1 MQNRLSS
8 GARLGRQALL
18 FPLCLVLYEFSTYI
32 GNDMIQPGMLA
43 VVEQYQ
49 AGLDWVPT
57 SMTAY
62 LAGGMFLQWLLG
74 PLSDRVGRRP
84 VMLTGVVWFI
94 VTCLATLFAQNIEQF
109 TFLRFLQG
117 ISLCFIG
124 AVGYAAIQE
133 SFEEAVCIKI
143 TALMANVAL
152 IAPLLGP
159 LVGAAWVHV
168 LPWEGMFVLFA
179 ALAAIAFFGLQRAMP
194 ETATRLGEKLSIK
207 ELGKDYKLVLKNVR
221 FVAGALALGF
231 VSLPLL
237 AWIAQS
243 PIIIISG
250 EHLSSYEYG
259 LLQVPIFGALIA
271 GNLVLAR
278 LTSRRTVRSL
288 IIMGGWPISVGLI
301 IAAAATV
308 VSSHAYLWMTAGLSL
323 YAFGIG
329 VANAGLV
336 RLTLFASEM
345 SKGTVSAAMGMLQML
360 IFTVGIELSK
370 HAYLLGGN
378 GLFSLFNL
386 ASGVL
391 WLILMVIFLKDKR
404 VGNSGRLKPGFRA
417 LQSLVMV
424 INLMLNDHPFTYAGN
439 MTRIRM
445 CAVNRGWSG
454 CRSNINRLR
463 GSSDTDRLRNIDG
476 RRNNHYFVSAWY
488 INGNILCKCCSCKS
502 QQHCCHQYT
511 FLHNLLT

>member
-1 MQNRLSS
+1 MLNRSSS
-8 GARLGRQALL
+8 GNRLGRQALL

-43 VVEQYQ
+43 VVEQYN
-49 AGLDWVPT
+49 AGIEWVPT

-74 PLSDRVGRRP
+74 PLSDRIGRRP

-94 VTCLATLFAQNIEQF
+94 VTCLATLLAQNIEQF
-109 TFLRFLQG
+109 TLLRFLQG
-117 ISLCFIG
+117 VSLCFIG

-168 LPWEGMFVLFA
+168 APWEGMFVLFA
-179 ALAAIAFFGLQRAMP
+179 LLAAISFFGLHRAMP
-194 ETATRLGEKLSIK
+194 ETATRLGEKLSLK
-207 ELGKDYKLVLKNVR
+207 ELGRDYKLVLKNVR
-221 FVAGALALGF
+221 FVAG
-231 VSLPLL
+231 PLL

-243 PIIIISG
+243 PVIIISG
-250 EHLSSYEYG
+250 EQLSSYEYG
-259 LLQVPIFGALIA
+259 LLQVPIFGALIL

-278 LTSRRTVRSL
+278 LTARRTVRSL
-288 IIMGGWPISVGLI
+288 IVMGGWPIAAGLMV
-301 IAAAATV
+301 AAVATV
-308 VSSHAYLWMTAGLSL
+308 ASSHAYLWMTAGLSI

-329 VANAGLV
+329 LANAGLV

-360 IFTVGIELSK
+360 IFTVGIEVSK
-370 HAYLLGGN
+370 HAYAFGGN

-386 ASGVL
+386 ANGLL
-391 WLILMVIFLKDKR
+391 WVGLMVVFLKDKR
-404 VGNSGRLKPGFRA
+404 VGSA
-417 LQSLVMV
+417 LQ
-424 INLMLNDHPFTYAGN
+424 P
-439 MTRIRM
+439 
-445 CAVNRGWSG
+445 
-454 CRSNINRLR
+454 
-463 GSSDTDRLRNIDG
+463 
-476 RRNNHYFVSAWY
+476 
-488 INGNILCKCCSCKS
+488 
-502 QQHCCHQYT
+502 
-511 FLHNLLT
+511 

>member
-1 MQNRLSS
+1 MHNRLQS
-8 GARLGRQALL
+8 GGRLGRQALL

-49 AGLDWVPT
+49 ASLDWVPT

-74 PLSDRVGRRP
+74 PLSDRIGRRP
-84 VMLTGVVWFI
+84 VMLAGVVWFI
-94 VTCLATLFAQNIEQF
+94 VTCLATLLAKNIEQF

-168 LPWEGMFVLFA
+168 LPWEGMFILFA

-194 ETATRLGEKLSIK
+194 ETATRRGETLSFKALGRDYRRVIK
-207 ELGKDYKLVLKNVR
+207 NRL

-250 EHLSSYEYG
+250 EQLSSYEYG
-259 LLQVPIFGALIA
+259 LLQVPVFGALIA
-271 GNLVLAR
+271 GNLMLAR

-288 IIMGGWPISVGLI
+288 IVMGGWPIVAGLI

-308 VSSHAYLWMTAGLSL
+308 VSSHAYLWMTAGLSV

-329 VANAGLV
+329 LANAGLV
-336 RLTLFASEM
+336 RLTLFSSDM

-360 IFTVGIELSK
+360 IFTVGIEVSK
-370 HAYLLGGN
+370 HAWLSGGN
-378 GLFSLFNL
+378 RLFSLFNL
-386 ASGVL
+386 ANGIL
-391 WLILMVIFLKDKR
+391 WLLLMLIFLKDKR
-404 VGNSGRLKPGFRA
+404 TG
-417 LQSLVMV
+417 
-424 INLMLNDHPFTYAGN
+424 D
-439 MTRIRM
+439 
-445 CAVNRGWSG
+445 
-454 CRSNINRLR
+454 
-463 GSSDTDRLRNIDG
+463 
-476 RRNNHYFVSAWY
+476 
-488 INGNILCKCCSCKS
+488 S
-502 QQHCCHQYT
+502 QT
-511 FLHNLLT
+511 G

>member
-1 MQNRLSS
+1 MQSKTMTKK
-8 GARLGRQALL
+8 RLGRQALL

-49 AGLDWVPT
+49 AGMEWVPT

-74 PLSDRVGRRP
+74 PLSDRIGRRP

-94 VTCLATLFAQNIEQF
+94 VTCLATLLAQNIEQF
-109 TFLRFLQG
+109 TALRFLQG

-159 LVGAAWVHV
+159 LVGAAWVHMA
-168 LPWEGMFVLFA
+168 PWEMMFVLFA
-179 ALAAIAFFGLQRAMP
+179 VLAAIAYYGLWRAMP
-194 ETATRLGEKLSIK
+194 ETATRLGEKLSLK
-207 ELGKDYKLVLKNVR
+207 ELGRDYKAVMNNAR
-221 FVAGALALGF
+221 FVAGALATGF

-243 PIIIISG
+243 PVIIISG
-250 EHLSSYEYG
+250 EQLSSYEYG

-271 GNLVLAR
+271 GNLVLAK

-288 IIMGGWPISVGLI
+288 IILGGWPITLGLV
-301 IAAAATV
+301 IAALATLL
-308 VSSHAYLWMTAGLSL
+308 SSHAYLWMTAGLSV

-329 VANAGLV
+329 LANAGLV
-336 RLTLFASEM
+336 RLTLFASDI

-360 IFTVGIELSK
+360 IFTVGIEVSK
-370 HAYLLGGN
+370 HAYLAGGN

-386 ASGVL
+386 LNGLL
-391 WLILMVIFLKDKR
+391 WLGMMVIFLKDKT
-404 VGNSGRLKPGFRA
+404 VGNS
-417 LQSLVMV
+417 LQ
-424 INLMLNDHPFTYAGN
+424 P
-439 MTRIRM
+439 
-445 CAVNRGWSG
+445 
-454 CRSNINRLR
+454 
-463 GSSDTDRLRNIDG
+463 
-476 RRNNHYFVSAWY
+476 
-488 INGNILCKCCSCKS
+488 
-502 QQHCCHQYT
+502 Q
-511 FLHNLLT
+511 

>member
-1 MQNRLSS
+1 MQTITSS
-8 GARLGRQALL
+8 TKRLGRQALL

-43 VVEQYQ
+43 VVAQYQ
-49 AGLDWVPT
+49 AGVEWVPT

-84 VMLTGVVWFI
+84 VMLWGVGWFI
-94 VTCLATLFAQNIEQF
+94 VTCLATLLAQNIEQF
-109 TFLRFLQG
+109 TLLRFLQG

-159 LVGAAWVHV
+159 LVGAAWIHV
-168 LPWEGMFVLFA
+168 APWEMMFVLFA
-179 ALAAIAFFGLQRAMP
+179 VLALIGFFGLWRAMP
-194 ETATRLGEKLSIK
+194 ETATRLGEKLSVK
-207 ELGKDYKLVLKNVR
+207 ELGRDYREVLKNVR
-221 FVAGALALGF
+221 FVAGALSIGF

-243 PIIIISG
+243 PVIIISG
-250 EHLSSYEYG
+250 EKLSSYEYG

-278 LTSRRTVRSL
+278 LTSRRSVRSL
-288 IIMGGWPISVGLI
+288 IILGGWPIVTGLAV
-301 IAAAATV
+301 AALATV

-329 VANAGLV
+329 LANAGLV

-378 GLFSLFNL
+378 GVFSLFNL
-386 ASGVL
+386 ANGLL
-391 WLILMVIFLKDKR
+391 WLGLMVVFLKDKS
-404 VGNSGRLKPGFRA
+404 VGSG
-417 LQSLVMV
+417 LQ
-424 INLMLNDHPFTYAGN
+424 P
-439 MTRIRM
+439 
-445 CAVNRGWSG
+445 
-454 CRSNINRLR
+454 
-463 GSSDTDRLRNIDG
+463 
-476 RRNNHYFVSAWY
+476 
-488 INGNILCKCCSCKS
+488 
-502 QQHCCHQYT
+502 Q
-511 FLHNLLT
+511 

>member
-1 MQNRLSS
+1 MQHNK
-8 GARLGRQALL
+8 RLGRQALL

-43 VVEQYQ
+43 VVEQYN
-49 AGLDWVPT
+49 AGIEWVPT

-74 PLSDRVGRRP
+74 PLSDRIGRRP
-84 VMLTGVVWFI
+84 VMLTGVMWFI
-94 VTCLATLFAQNIEQF
+94 VTCLATLLAQNIEQF
-109 TFLRFLQG
+109 TILRFLQG

-159 LVGAAWVHV
+159 LVGAAWVQYA
-168 LPWEGMFVLFA
+168 PWETMFILFA
-179 ALAAIAFFGLQRAMP
+179 LLAAFSFVGLHRAMP
-194 ETATRLGEKLSIK
+194 ETATRLGEKLSLK
-207 ELGKDYKLVLKNVR
+207 DLGRDYKLVLKNIR
-221 FVAGALALGF
+221 FVAGSLAIGF

-243 PIIIISG
+243 PVIIISG
-250 EHLSSYEYG
+250 EHLSTYEYG
-259 LLQVPIFGALIA
+259 LLQVPIFGALIV

-278 LTSRRTVRSL
+278 LTSRRSIRSL
-288 IIMGGWPISVGLI
+288 IILGGWWIVPGLAV
-301 IAAAATV
+301 AAAATV
-308 VSSHAYLWMTAGLSL
+308 VSAHAYLWMTVGLSL

-329 VANAGLV
+329 LANAGLV

-360 IFTVGIELSK
+360 IFIVGIEVSK
-370 HAYLLGGN
+370 HAYLYGGS

-386 ASGVL
+386 LGGVL
-391 WLILMVIFLKDKR
+391 WLGLMFVFLKDKS
-404 VGNSGRLKPGFRA
+404 VGNA
-417 LQSLVMV
+417 
-424 INLMLNDHPFTYAGN
+424 
-439 MTRIRM
+439 
-445 CAVNRGWSG
+445 
-454 CRSNINRLR
+454 
-463 GSSDTDRLRNIDG
+463 TD
-476 RRNNHYFVSAWY
+476 V
-488 INGNILCKCCSCKS
+488 
-502 QQHCCHQYT
+502 
-511 FLHNLLT
+511 

>member
-1 MQNRLSS
+1 MHNRLQS
-8 GARLGRQALL
+8 GGRLGRQALL

-43 VVEQYQ
+43 VVAQYQ
-49 AGLDWVPT
+49 ASLDWVPT

-74 PLSDRVGRRP
+74 PLSDRIGRRP
-84 VMLTGVVWFI
+84 VMLAGVVWFI
-94 VTCLATLFAQNIEQF
+94 VTCLATLLAKNIEQF

-168 LPWEGMFVLFA
+168 LPWEGMFILFA

-194 ETATRLGEKLSIK
+194 ETATRRGETLSFKALGRDYRLVIK
-207 ELGKDYKLVLKNVR
+207 NR
-221 FVAGALALGF
+221 QFVAGALALGF

-250 EHLSSYEYG
+250 EQLSSYEYG
-259 LLQVPIFGALIA
+259 LLQVPVFGALIA
-271 GNLVLAR
+271 GTLVLAR

-288 IIMGGWPISVGLI
+288 IVMGGWPIVAGLI

-308 VSSHAYLWMTAGLSL
+308 VSSHAYLWMTAGLSV

-329 VANAGLV
+329 LANAGLV
-336 RLTLFASEM
+336 RLTLFSSDM

-360 IFTVGIELSK
+360 IFTVGIEVSK
-370 HAYLLGGN
+370 HAWLSGGN

-386 ASGVL
+386 ANGIL
-391 WLILMVIFLKDKR
+391 WLLLMLVFLKDKR
-404 VGNSGRLKPGFRA
+404 TG
-417 LQSLVMV
+417 
-424 INLMLNDHPFTYAGN
+424 D
-439 MTRIRM
+439 
-445 CAVNRGWSG
+445 
-454 CRSNINRLR
+454 
-463 GSSDTDRLRNIDG
+463 
-476 RRNNHYFVSAWY
+476 
-488 INGNILCKCCSCKS
+488 S
-502 QQHCCHQYT
+502 QT
-511 FLHNLLT
+511 G

>member
-1 MQNRLSS
+1 MQNRSLS
-8 GARLGRQALL
+8 GGRLGRQALL

-32 GNDMIQPGMLA
+32 ANDMIQPGMLA
-43 VVEQYQ
+43 VVEQYN
-49 AGLDWVPT
+49 AGIEWVPT

-74 PLSDRVGRRP
+74 PLSDRIGRRP

-94 VTCLATLFAQNIEQF
+94 VTCLATLLAQNIEQF
-109 TFLRFLQG
+109 TVLRFLQG

-133 SFEEAVCIKI
+133 SFDEAVCIKI

-168 LPWEGMFVLFA
+168 APWEGMFILFA
-179 ALAAIAFFGLQRAMP
+179 VLGVMALFGLQRAMP
-194 ETATRLGEKLSIK
+194 ETATRLGEPLSLK
-207 ELGKDYKLVLKNVR
+207 ALGSDYGAVLKNGR
-221 FVAGALALGF
+221 FVAGALATGF

-250 EHLSSYEYG
+250 EGMSSYEYG
-259 LLQVPIFGALIA
+259 LLQVPIFGALII

-278 LTSRRTVRSL
+278 LTSRRTVRAL
-288 IIMGGWPISVGLI
+288 IILGGWPIVAGLLLS
-301 IAAAATV
+301 AVATV
-308 VSSHAYLWMTAGLSL
+308 ASSHAYLWMTAGLSL

-329 VANAGLV
+329 LANAGLV
-336 RLTLFASEM
+336 RLTLFASDI
-345 SKGTVSAAMGMLQML
+345 SKGTVSAAMGMLQMA

-370 HAYLLGGN
+370 HAYLSGGN

-386 ASGVL
+386 LNGVL
-391 WLILMVIFLKDKR
+391 WLGLIVVFLKDKSA
-404 VGNSGRLKPGFRA
+404 GNSLD
-417 LQSLVMV
+417 S
-424 INLMLNDHPFTYAGN
+424 
-439 MTRIRM
+439 
-445 CAVNRGWSG
+445 
-454 CRSNINRLR
+454 
-463 GSSDTDRLRNIDG
+463 
-476 RRNNHYFVSAWY
+476 
-488 INGNILCKCCSCKS
+488 
-502 QQHCCHQYT
+502 
-511 FLHNLLT
+511 